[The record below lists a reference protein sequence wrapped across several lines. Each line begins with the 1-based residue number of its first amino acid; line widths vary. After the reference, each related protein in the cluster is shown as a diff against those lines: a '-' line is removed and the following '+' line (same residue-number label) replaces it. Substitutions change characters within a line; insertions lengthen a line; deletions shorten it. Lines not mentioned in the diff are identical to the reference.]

1 MLQLLTYL
9 MYAGCMEQER
19 LTLETSLSFQ
29 LLKAAHAVQLHHQ
42 RALAGAPLTLSQ
54 FWVLKLVCDG
64 DASRPSDA
72 ARRLGVHPGDV
83 TRLIR
88 GLSAKGLLTRSRRG
102 DDQRALH
109 LAPTPKGV
117 QVAAA
122 LGALIA
128 GADAALA
135 AAAGPGT
142 DARLIGML
150 DAVHERAGIRGAG
163 GA

>member
-1 MLQLLTYL
+1 MSLPMQYLMLQLLTHRMHAL
-9 MYAGCMEQER
+9 GMEHER
-19 LTLETSLSFQ
+19 LSLETSFSFQ

-42 RALAGAPLTLSQ
+42 RALSGAPLTLSQ

-109 LAPTPKGV
+109 LAPTPKGQ
-117 QVAAA
+117 QVAAE
-122 LGALIA
+122 LEALIA
-128 GADAALA
+128 EA
-135 AAAGPGT
+135 
-142 DARLIGML
+142 DARLGSAS
-150 DAVHERAGIRGAG
+150 DADALRHLLEIQARI
-163 GA
+163 